1 MSISAARVTQ
11 QRDLRT
17 GHSLWE
23 DSSHRSVPTR
33 ELRRD
38 VVADVAVVGAG
49 ISGALMA
56 HTLVRAGA
64 SVIVLDRRAPVLG
77 STLAST
83 ALLQF
88 EIDLSLTELSRRI
101 GRSRARRAWR
111 RSLAGV
117 RALSRLVAKE
127 RLRCGFASRRSLYLS
142 GDVYGARA
150 LDHEAELR
158 ARSRIPGRFVDRAAL
173 RQRYDIDRTGAI
185 VSPSNAVAN
194 PAQLA
199 AGLLRRAARLGA
211 RIFAPAEVRDLAASR
226 NGVLLFTGDGATV
239 HVRDAVFCTGYEF
252 PRALPLAGH
261 EVKSTWAIAA
271 RTSTP
276 LPHWLADTVVWEASD
291 PYLYLRT
298 TPDGSIIAGGEDEN
312 SATRHANRQVL
323 ARKAAT
329 IASKVE
335 TLLPGVSLQL
345 THAWGGAFGESSTGL
360 PIIDRL
366 AGVPHCHVVA
376 GFGGNGITY
385 SMIAA
390 EVTTARLKG
399 RRDPDADLYR
409 APR

>member
-1 MSISAARVTQ
+1 MPHSSARVTQ
-11 QRDLRT
+11 RRDLRT

-23 DSSHRSVPTR
+23 DSAQRTVRTR
-33 ELRRD
+33 ALRGD
-38 VVADVAVVGAG
+38 VAGDVAVVGAG

-56 HTLVRAGA
+56 YTLAREGA
-64 SVIVLDRRAPVLG
+64 SVVVLDRRAPVLG

-101 GRSRARRAWR
+101 GPSRARRAWR

-117 RALSRLVAKE
+117 RALSRLVAAE
-127 RLRCGFASRRSLYLS
+127 NIRCGFEPRRSLYLS

-150 LDHEAELR
+150 LEQEADVR
-158 ARSRIPGRFVDRAAL
+158 ARARVPGRFLDREAL
-173 RQRYDIDRTGAI
+173 CRRYDIERTGGI

-199 AGLLRRAARLGA
+199 AALLRRAVRHSA
-211 RIFAPAEVRDLAASR
+211 RIFAPADVRDLSASR

-239 HVRDAVFCTGYEF
+239 HVGDAVFCTGYEL

-261 EVKSTWAIAA
+261 EVKSTWAFAA
-271 RTSTP
+271 HSRTP
-276 LPHWLADTVVWEASD
+276 LPPWLSDTVVWEASD

-298 TPDGSIIAGGEDEN
+298 TPAGAIIAGGEDED
-312 SATRHANRQVL
+312 SATRHADPAL
-323 ARKAAT
+323 LPRKGAT
-329 IASKVE
+329 IAAKVE
-335 TLLPGVSLQL
+335 ALLPGVELQL

-366 AGVPHCHVVA
+366 PGFPRCHVVA

-390 EVTTARLKG
+390 QVTSARLRG
-399 RRDPDADLYR
+399 RRDRDADLYR